1 MYSHEYC
8 QLERIYIAESSLK
21 QTMDFKIIFNKKKR
35 NSNFHALK
43 AVGNINFVSVLY
55 LVNMKLERSFSE

>member
-21 QTMDFKIIFNKKKR
+21 QTMDFNDFQ
-35 NSNFHALK
+35 
-43 AVGNINFVSVLY
+43 
-55 LVNMKLERSFSE
+55 